1 MSMKIHGQEYKIA
14 GFDLNRPWG
23 EFYYIHQDDLPRFI
37 DNHFSDLKETI
48 DNTTNISPK
57 ILVVNPG
64 KKLSWQYHQ
73 RRKEIWSI
81 IKGPVQIIRSF
92 DNEQSNSLIART
104 DDLIVLE
111 REERHRLIG
120 LDEIAVIAELW
131 VHTNDQLSD
140 ELDIIRIEDDYNR

>member
-1 MSMKIHGQEYKIA
+1 MKIHGQEYKIS
-14 GFDLNRPWG
+14 GYDLDRPWG
-23 EFYYIHQDDLPRFI
+23 EFYYIHQDDLHRFI
-37 DNHFSDLKETI
+37 DNHFSDLKNTI
-48 DNTTNISPK
+48 DVTKNISPK

-64 KKLSWQYHQ
+64 KKLSWQYHE

-92 DNEQSNSLIART
+92 DNKQSNIFIAET
-104 DDLIVLE
+104 NDLIVLE

-120 LDEIAVIAELW
+120 LNDIAVIAELW
-131 VHTNDQLSD
+131 IHTDEQLSD